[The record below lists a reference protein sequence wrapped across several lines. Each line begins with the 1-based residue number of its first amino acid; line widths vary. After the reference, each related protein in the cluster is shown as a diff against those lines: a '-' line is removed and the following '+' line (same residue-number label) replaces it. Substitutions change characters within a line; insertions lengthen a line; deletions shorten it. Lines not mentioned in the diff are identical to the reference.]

1 MTEPL
6 AFLNGRLLPQSQ
18 ASLALN
24 DAGFVFG
31 ATVTDLCR
39 TFRHRLYRW
48 PEHLARFRRSC
59 QLAYLDVPFDDAA
72 ITQQAEELVT
82 HNTTLLDA
90 NQDLALVMFATPG
103 PVGFYLGQ
111 SIAAGEQPTFGMHT
125 FPLPFARYR
134 PWIENGVVLATP
146 NVRQVP
152 SACVDPHIKQRSR
165 LHWWLAEQEVR
176 RKYPSPPTPLPQG
189 ERGANAQPILL
200 DLDGNVTETASSN
213 FLLVKDGT
221 IVSPPLESILDGISL
236 KVVMELC
243 GRLGIPFVQ
252 RSISLD
258 ECYVADELLVT
269 CTSYCLA
276 GVTQLNGHAI
286 PWPGP
291 MLRRLLDAWS
301 ADVGVDIHG
310 QILNARE

>member
-18 ASLALN
+18 AYLALN

-48 PEHLARFRRSC
+48 PDHLIRFRRSC
-59 QLAYLDVPFDDAA
+59 QLASLDVPLDDAA
-72 ITQQAEELVT
+72 ITQQVDELVA
-82 HNTTLLDA
+82 HNAALIDG

-103 PVGFYLGQ
+103 PIGYYLGQ
-111 SIAAGEQPTFGMHT
+111 PITAGEQPTFGMHT

-134 PWIENGVVLATP
+134 PWIEQGVKLATP
-146 NVRQVP
+146 SVRHVP
-152 SACVDPHIKQRSR
+152 AACIDPHIKQRSR
-165 LHWWLAEQEVR
+165 MHWWLAEQEVR
-176 RKYPSPPTPLPQG
+176 RAHP
-189 ERGANAQPILL
+189 GAQALLL
-200 DLDGNVTETASSN
+200 DLDGHVTETASSN

-221 IVSPPLESILDGISL
+221 ILSPPLESVLDGISL
-236 KVVMELC
+236 KVAMELC

-252 RSISLD
+252 RPISLD
-258 ECYVADELLVT
+258 ECFAEELLLT

-276 GVTQLNGHAI
+276 GVAQLNGHAI

-291 MLRRLLDAWS
+291 MLRRLLEAWN
-301 ADVGVDIHG
+301 AEVGVDIRG
-310 QILNARE
+310 QILNVS